1 MNFRA
6 VLFIA
11 AMVSMP
17 CGSIFAGE
25 PEVIKSHALTLTGDI
40 MYGPDFTHYGFVNP
54 DAPKGGTFRA
64 AMSSRSFGNFN
75 PYSLKDNAAIA
86 QGSGSIYLYDTLM
99 SASGDEAA
107 TYYGLIAESIEYPPD
122 CSWVVFNLRKN
133 AKWHDGKPITAKD
146 VVFTYEAAVASN
158 PVQKNK
164 FAFVTKA
171 EALDAYKVKFHIEP
185 FDIGVKHLETLAQM
199 TIIPEHFWKDK
210 DIAESYFDYV
220 LTSGPYKVVFADPG
234 IKVVMERVDDYWG
247 KDLPVRKGQYNYD
260 RREYDFYRDDT
271 VTMEAFNGGH
281 FDSYHINS
289 SRLLLKGVSGKYVDM
304 GLIKRREIPNMQA
317 QGMYGIVFNTS
328 VKPLDDVR
336 VREALTWVYDFEWI
350 NKNVYLDAEFRNESY
365 FANSDL
371 ACGPI
376 PSPRVQAILKEVKPD
391 ISEDLLTKP
400 FLLPT
405 TDGGGDNRANL
416 IKATELMEK
425 AGYKVVKGK
434 MVGPDGK
441 QLKLEITINNQ
452 TYESELLNFKKGL
465 ERIGIDFYIRY
476 VDSTQYTEKRRNKDY
491 VMVFEL
497 VKHPLY
503 PGREQIDRFGSAGA
517 DTPGSLNYARIK
529 DPAIDRLIDYI
540 IAAPDRKSV
549 IPYVQA
555 MDRLLMAGWYTV
567 PGGYSGRFRIAY
579 WDKFGMPDRLPL
591 SGQGY
596 EAWWID
602 PVKEESL
609 NKILGR

>member
-1 MNFRA
+1 MNFRL
-6 VLFIA
+6 VMFVA
-11 AMVSMP
+11 AMVFTHA
-17 CGSIFAGE
+17 GLIFAGD
-25 PEVIKSHALTLTGDI
+25 PEIVKSHALTLTGDI
-40 MYGPDFTHYGFVNP
+40 MYGPDFTHYEYVNP
-54 DAPKGGTFRA
+54 DAPKGGTFRS
-64 AMSSRSFGNFN
+64 AMSSRNFGNFN
-75 PYSLKDNAAIA
+75 PYSLKDTDA
-86 QGSGSIYLYDTLM
+86 QAGVGSIYLYDSLM

-107 TYYGLIAESIEYPPD
+107 TYYGLLAESIEYPLD
-122 CSWVVFNLRKN
+122 YSWVVFHLRKN

-146 VVFTYEAAVASN
+146 VVFTYWAAVASN
-158 PVQKNK
+158 PVYQNRY
-164 FAFVTKA
+164 AFVTKA
-171 EALDAYKVKFHIEP
+171 ETLDVYKVKFYIKP
-185 FDIGVKHLETLAQM
+185 FDIGVKHLEILAQM

-210 DIAESYFDYV
+210 DISQSYFEYV
-220 LTSGPYKVVFADPG
+220 LTSGPYRIVSVEPG
-234 IKVVMERVDDYWG
+234 KKVVMERVDDYWG
-247 KDLPVRKGQYNYD
+247 KDLPVRKGQFNYD
-260 RREYDFYRDDT
+260 RREYDFYRDQT
-271 VTMEAFNGGH
+271 VIMEAFNGGH

-289 SRLLLKGVSGKYVDM
+289 SRMLLKGVSGKYADM

-336 VREALTWVYDFEWI
+336 VREALAWVYDFEWI
-350 NKNVYLDAEFRNESY
+350 NKNIYLNAEKRNDSY

-371 ACGPI
+371 ACDPI
-376 PSPRVQAILKEVKPD
+376 PSRQVQAILRKVKPD
-391 ISEDLLTKP
+391 IGDDLLTKP
-400 FLLPT
+400 FLLPA
-405 TDGGGDNRANL
+405 TDGSGDNRANL
-416 IKATELMEK
+416 IKAAELMEK
-425 AGYKVVKGK
+425 AGYKVIKGK
-434 MVGPDGK
+434 MTGPDGK
-441 QLKLEITINNQ
+441 QLKLEITIHDK

-465 ERIGIDFYIRY
+465 DRIGIDFYIRY

-491 VMVFEL
+491 MMVFEL

-517 DTPGSLNYARIK
+517 DKPGSFNYARIK
-529 DPAIDRLIDYI
+529 DHAIDKLIDFI

-596 EAWWID
+596 DAWWID
-602 PVKEESL
+602 QAKEERL